1 MTKVLSFSEYIQ
13 KANEADLFGVKTS
26 PMGNQPSGFINRN
39 PAEIEDLR
47 GIDPSRHELKIIAT
61 DESEFAILEDKAGK
75 KYVYYFDPSEPE
87 FQENYL
93 VYNENTEEYEAP
105 DDLGIEAAA
114 NEVPESAYGIGLM
127 DWENPNKE
135 IIELDEELTDDLI
148 DQFENWVRSEPKKKV
163 VHEALKSIASELL
176 NSNES
181 EEYEDESEE
190 DPMMEGEGIHPAVRQ
205 RLLDYLKDNSD
216 ATYPEAKKY
225 ISEKIAGW
233 KLTQEDFEEAKA
245 MM

>member
-26 PMGNQPSGFINRN
+26 AAGNLPSGFINRN

-61 DESEFAILEDKAGK
+61 DESEFAILEDKNGK
-75 KYVYYFDPSEPE
+75 KYVYYFDASEPE

-93 VYNENTEEYEAP
+93 IYNEDSEEYEEP

-114 NEVPESAYGIGLM
+114 NEVPESAYGIGLE
-127 DWENPNKE
+127 DWENSSKE

-148 DQFENWVRSEPKKKV
+148 DQFENWVRSHPKKKV
-163 VHEALKSIASELL
+163 VYEVLKSIASELL

-181 EEYEDESEE
+181 EEYDDESEE
-190 DPMMEGEGIHPAVRQ
+190 DHMMEGEGIHPAVRQ
-205 RLLDYLKDNSD
+205 RLLDYLKDNPD